1 MNNKN
6 ALIALAYIKESPNP
20 LTVFCNY
27 IIICLNKGIDYK
39 MRHDEIVEAI
49 EKEFGLKMPHHM
61 IKMCCRILCN
71 EKRIIKLKNGAGYE
85 LKDFSFDMNEF
96 EMKRDAFMGK
106 ERLLINGLMSY
117 AEDFKCNWTYEKTRE
132 YLANFLIIQGNAV
145 NIFAENNIESPDKQN
160 FVPPEWYIGK
170 YVSKLLENNDDDRTQ
185 YLLDIINGL
194 MIYIG
199 VYETQDYTQDREQK
213 FKGTSFFID
222 TKLLLRLMGF
232 SWQLEVESAQEFAN
246 LIIKE
251 YGGNICVFEHTI
263 GEVESALYN
272 AAESLKRGEEI
283 YDYELRMYSSLNKC
297 NEYDF
302 KLFSQSVR
310 QVITE
315 KLKFNIQ
322 DFADWNQHS
331 SITNNLD
338 NKKLADFIKSKHP
351 TWKDRAIDNDV
362 NTINY
367 INILR
372 KGDYSVKYG
381 GKRKLP
387 VFITSN
393 TLLVWDVREYIQQ
406 YGDEDKGV
414 ANWRVNALP
423 IISDNMLMCRLWLPK
438 AQNLSSLPT
447 MTLARNAFAAQ
458 QTNTVFFDKMRRTAK
473 ELQSKHNIDMIDIS
487 VVRKEKLEE
496 VLVKNVAG
504 NVEEVTTEALA
515 TTIDELV
522 AFETDKLHKDL
533 ENQKEESNTKTV
545 IIQKQK
551 EQIIRSAVQRY
562 KDKIG
567 AGRFLIQGARL
578 FWLWVALIFGIVG
591 FVLPKLKGVSV
602 LKQLPYFGVVYI
614 ILFLIIKVGEK
625 ILNRQSVNQFII
637 EKAVTHVW
645 NKYSRHVEST
655 LVGLETDYEKE
666 ILQACV
672 EETPLL
678 YFYQGYCE
686 VKMD

>member
-1 MNNKN
+1 MNNRN
-6 ALIALAYIKESPNP
+6 ALIALAYIKESANP

-39 MRHDEIVEAI
+39 MRHDEIAEAI

-85 LKDFSFDMNEF
+85 LKDFSYDMNEF
-96 EMKRDAFMGK
+96 EMKRDVFMGK

-117 AEDFKCNWTYEKTRE
+117 AEDFKCNWTYEETRE
-132 YLANFLIIQGNAV
+132 YLANFLIMQGNAV
-145 NIFAENNIESPDKQN
+145 NIFAEDNIESPDTQN

-185 YLLDIINGL
+185 YLLDIVNGL

-222 TKLLLRLMGF
+222 TKLLLRLMGY

-338 NKKLADFIKSKHP
+338 NEKLADFIKSKHP

-393 TLLVWDVREYIQQ
+393 TLLVWDVREYIQL

-447 MTLARNAFAAQ
+447 MTLARNAYAAQ

-533 ENQKEESNTKTV
+533 ANQKEESNNKTV

-567 AGRFLIQGARL
+567 AGRFLIQGTRL
-578 FWLWVALIFGIVG
+578 LWLWVALIFGIVG
-591 FVLPKLKGVSV
+591 LVLPKLKGASV
-602 LKQLPYFGVVYI
+602 LKQLPYFGAVYV
-614 ILFLIIKVGEK
+614 ILFLIIKIGEM
-625 ILNRQSVNQFII
+625 FI
-637 EKAVTHVW
+637 
-645 NKYSRHVEST
+645 
-655 LVGLETDYEKE
+655 
-666 ILQACV
+666 
-672 EETPLL
+672 
-678 YFYQGYCE
+678 
-686 VKMD
+686 VK

>member
-1 MNNKN
+1 MLQKRGEIDMNNRN
-6 ALIALAYIKESPNP
+6 ALIALAYIKESANP

-39 MRHDEIVEAI
+39 MRHDEIAEAI

-85 LKDFSFDMNEF
+85 LKDFSYDMNEF
-96 EMKRDAFMGK
+96 EMKRDVFMGK

-117 AEDFKCNWTYEKTRE
+117 AEDFKCNWTYEETRE
-132 YLANFLIIQGNAV
+132 YLANFLIMQGNAV
-145 NIFAENNIESPDKQN
+145 NIFAEDNIESPDTQN

-185 YLLDIINGL
+185 YLLDIVNGL

-222 TKLLLRLMGF
+222 TKLLLRLMGY

-338 NKKLADFIKSKHP
+338 NEKLADFIKSKHP

-393 TLLVWDVREYIQQ
+393 TLLVWDVREYIQL

-447 MTLARNAFAAQ
+447 MTLARNAYAAQ

-533 ENQKEESNTKTV
+533 ANQKEESNNKTV

-567 AGRFLIQGARL
+567 AGRFLIQGTRL
-578 FWLWVALIFGIVG
+578 LWLWVALIFGIVG
-591 FVLPKLKGVSV
+591 LVLPKLKGASV
-602 LKQLPYFGVVYI
+602 LKQLPYFGAVYV
-614 ILFLIIKVGEK
+614 ILFLIIKIGEM
-625 ILNRQSVNQFII
+625 FI
-637 EKAVTHVW
+637 
-645 NKYSRHVEST
+645 
-655 LVGLETDYEKE
+655 
-666 ILQACV
+666 
-672 EETPLL
+672 
-678 YFYQGYCE
+678 
-686 VKMD
+686 VK